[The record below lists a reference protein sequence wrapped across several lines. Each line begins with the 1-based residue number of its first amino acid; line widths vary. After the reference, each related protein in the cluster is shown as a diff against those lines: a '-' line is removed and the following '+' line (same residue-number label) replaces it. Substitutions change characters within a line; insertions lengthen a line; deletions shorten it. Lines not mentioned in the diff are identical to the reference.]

1 MAAEEEP
8 RAPET
13 LDEELLEAQVG
24 EVLSTLDD
32 QTRLDRI
39 REELEYGFDALAHVG
54 AAVSVFGSAR
64 TQRGRPE
71 YELARSMTRTLG
83 EAGFAV
89 ITGGGPGIMQAA
101 NRGAK
106 EAGALSVGLR
116 IDLPFEMGDNEWI
129 DLPLD
134 FHYFFTR
141 KVMFVRY
148 ASSFVV
154 FPGGFGTLDEM
165 FEALTLI
172 QTDKVRHFP
181 VVLVTSEYWS
191 DLVNWMRE
199 RMLGW
204 DYISP
209 EDMDL
214 FTVTDDLDQVLEI
227 VSAASHRQARRP
239 RD

>member
-1 MAAEEEP
+1 MAEEP

-13 LDEELLEAQVG
+13 LDEELLEAEVA

-32 QTRLDRI
+32 QTRVQRI
-39 REELEYGFDALAHVG
+39 REEIEYGFEALAHVG
-54 AAVSVFGSAR
+54 AGVSIFCSAR
-64 TQRGRPE
+64 TARGAPW
-71 YELARSMTRTLG
+71 YELARDLAHKLG

-89 ITGGGPGIMQAA
+89 ITGGGPGIMEAA
-101 NRGAK
+101 NRGAH

-116 IDLPFEMGDNEWI
+116 IDLPFEQGENQWI
-129 DLPLD
+129 DVPLD

-148 ASSFVV
+148 ASAFVV

-181 VVLVTSEYWS
+181 VVLVVSEYWS
-191 DLVNWMRE
+191 GLVEWMHD
-199 RMLGW
+199 RMLGSGNV
-204 DYISP
+204 SP

-239 RD
+239 QS

>member
-1 MAAEEEP
+1 MAAEEQP

-13 LDEELLEAQVG
+13 LDEELLEAEVG

-32 QTRLDRI
+32 QTRLERI
-39 REELEYGFDALAHVG
+39 REELEYGFGALAHVG
-54 AAVSVFGSAR
+54 AGVSVFGSAR
-64 TQRGRPE
+64 TPPGTPE
-71 YELARSMTRTLG
+71 YELARSMAHTLG

-148 ASSFVV
+148 ASAFVV
-154 FPGGFGTLDEM
+154 FPGGFGTLDEL

-172 QTDKVRHFP
+172 QTQKVRHFP
-181 VVLVTSEYWS
+181 VVLVGSSYWS
-191 DLVNWMRE
+191 GLVDWLRN
-199 RMLGW
+199 RMLADGN
-204 DYISP
+204 ISP

-214 FTVTDDLDQVLEI
+214 FTVTDDPQEVLEI
-227 VSAASHRQARRP
+227 VSAASHRQARSTQR
-239 RD
+239 